1 MSVLLKEYQEHIRP
15 KLQQQRGY
23 KNILEVPR
31 LEKIVITTG
40 IGTAKDREVFNEA
53 IKLYEDIT
61 GQHPV
66 ITKAKK
72 AISNFKL
79 RKGMN
84 VGVMVTLRGKRMYDF
99 FYRLVNIAL
108 PRVRDFRGVNPKSF
122 DGRGN
127 YNLGIRE
134 QTIFTEVDLD
144 KMKHIIGMNI
154 TICTTAKTNEEAYE
168 LLQMMG
174 MPFAK

>member
-1 MSVLLKEYQEHIRP
+1 MSVLLQEYREKIRP
-15 KLQQQRGY
+15 KLQAECGY
-23 KNILEVPR
+23 KNELEIPK
-31 LEKIVITTG
+31 LEKIVLTTG
-40 IGTAKDREVFNEA
+40 IGTSKPREFFDQT

-61 GQHPV
+61 GQRPV
-66 ITKAKK
+66 ITKARH

-99 FYRLVNIAL
+99 LYRLINVAL

-127 YNLGIRE
+127 YSLGIRE
-134 QTIFTEVDLD
+134 HSIFTEVDLD
-144 KMKHIIGMNI
+144 KLKDPIGMNI
-154 TICTTAKTNEEAYE
+154 TICTSAKTDEEAYR